1 MEDAF
6 ATHGYVVVNNVFSAS
21 QIAQLQLECKQLLDE
36 IKCEQLIEDVGDY
49 CEIIMLWNTMV
60 IGLCFGYLFKC
71 EHGI

>member
-49 CEIIMLWNTMV
+49 CEIIML
-60 IGLCFGYLFKC
+60 
-71 EHGI
+71 